1 MTNEQHQ
8 EILYGKH
15 YSGFDMPLV
24 KMPDTRKD
32 VVCEHC
38 CYMFKQ
44 NNQNEI
50 ICPECMPS
58 RIEEILEITGMGSY
72 D

>member
-1 MTNEQHQ
+1 MTPERHQ

-44 NNQNEI
+44 NNDEL
-50 ICPECMPS
+50 ICSDCK
-58 RIEEILEITGMGSY
+58 
-72 D
+72 